1 MAFCQSSAW
10 IEQQENLQSK
20 LLLML
25 PCSREHLLHHSHVLH
40 RDNVVSP
47 NQNVTKSQGRVG

>member
-40 RDNVVSP
+40 RVSP